1 MMKFDSF
8 FRIYP
13 TDIEKLDI
21 TRTQLTDADVKKVG
35 ELLARPY
42 INDHLK
48 TELEHLKNRGL
59 KAEIESIYH
68 FSIDYLIYDYIP
80 QKIAAI
86 SSPLKDIIRG
96 SGCFKEDLFS

>member
-1 MMKFDSF
+1 M
-8 FRIYP
+8 
-13 TDIEKLDI
+13 
-21 TRTQLTDADVKKVG
+21 KKVD

-48 TELEHLKNRGL
+48 TELEHLKFRGL

-68 FSIDYLIYDYIP
+68 FSVDYLVNDYIP

-86 SSPLKDIIRG
+86 QGPMGDIIRG
-96 SGCFKEDLFS
+96 SECFEENLFA